1 MWFWFAF
8 GFIIAV
14 IGIVLMSIDA
24 CIEIKNICFN
34 TDILGE
40 GLATIGG
47 VLSGVMFVCIGV
59 MWLFAQK

>member
-8 GFIIAV
+8 GFIVAV
-14 IGIVLMSIDA
+14 VGIVLTSSDTDIK
-24 CIEIKNICFN
+24 IKNVSFN
-34 TDILGE
+34 TETIGE

-59 MWLFAQK
+59 TWLFTN